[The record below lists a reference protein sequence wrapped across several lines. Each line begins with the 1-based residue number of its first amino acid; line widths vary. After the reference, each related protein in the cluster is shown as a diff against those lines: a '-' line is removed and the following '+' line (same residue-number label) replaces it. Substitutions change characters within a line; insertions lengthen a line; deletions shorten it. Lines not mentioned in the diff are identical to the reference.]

1 MVDRKKRSARD
12 RVRIFD
18 AAFGV
23 CHMCG
28 LKIDAGQEWE
38 ASHRIPLACGGA
50 DDMSNLSPAHK
61 RCHRKHTAKVDAP
74 LIAKVRRQHQAHI
87 GATRPAGKLQS
98 RGFATQPRERKRLTK
113 PCAGQSEI
121 ARRCA
126 MEAER

>member
-1 MVDRKKRSARD
+1 MTKRRRISTRD
-12 RVRIFD
+12 RALIFD
-18 AAFGV
+18 RENGV
-23 CHMCG
+23 CHMCHG
-28 LKIDAGQEWE
+28 LIDAGQAWE

-61 RCHRKHTAKVDAP
+61 RCHREHTAKVDAP

-98 RGFATQPRERKRLTK
+98 RGFATQPRERKRPTK
-113 PCAGQSEI
+113 PCAGRSEI

-126 MEAER
+126 MEAE